1 MRLGV
6 PRPITVDGEQFGFPG
21 QTFEMDLRL
30 AGVMFPLMSGA
41 AVVASL
47 KKRLLS
53 RFGKVPKYNFYLFD
67 GLGKTCRAIR
77 EGSTSWRA
85 LHLLYNHPFED
96 PRDVSDIFD
105 NFLLASPNAQAV
117 RNRRK
122 IALAEIC
129 RSALALR
136 KSKVRMFAIAA
147 GSAQSELEAMK
158 LLREQGVQMEC
169 LMIDK
174 EQHACDYAV
183 RMAGQLGLADQFR
196 AERALAGDKT
206 FWRLVREFQ
215 PDMVEML
222 GLLDY
227 MDDCFA
233 AKLIGKLRRLLPPG
247 GTFLT
252 CNVCPNPERH
262 FLKHVIDWDM
272 RYRTGNDLRELMLA
286 SGFEECGVR
295 VMHEPLGIH
304 ALAICR
310 ESPGKYQN

>member
-30 AGVMFPLMSGA
+30 AAIMFPVMKVA
-41 AVVASL
+41 AVVAAC

-53 RFGKVPKYNFYLFD
+53 TFGKVPKHNFYLFD
-67 GLGKTCRAIR
+67 GLGRTCRAIR

-85 LHLLYNHPFED
+85 LHLLYNHPFDD
-96 PRDVSDIFD
+96 PRDVSDVFD

-122 IALAEIC
+122 IAVTQIY
-129 RSALALR
+129 RSALAL
-136 KSKVRMFAIAA
+136 KKPKVRMFAIAA
-147 GSAQSELEAMK
+147 GSAQSELEAMR
-158 LLREQGVQMEC
+158 LLGEQGIQMEC

-174 EQHACDYAV
+174 EQHACDYAL
-183 RMAGQLGLADQFR
+183 RMAGQSGLAEQFR

-206 FWRLVREFQ
+206 FWRLLRDYQ

-227 MDDCFA
+227 LDDSFA
-233 AKLIGKLRRLLPPG
+233 AKLICKIRLVLPPT

-272 RYRTGNDLRELMLA
+272 KYRTGNDLRELMLA
-286 SGFEECGVR
+286 AGFEEDAVR
-295 VMHEPLGIH
+295 IIHEPLGIH
-304 ALAICR
+304 GLAVCR
-310 ESPGKYQN
+310 K